1 MRASTSLLF
10 ALVLALY
17 LTPLSEGQTIS
28 SGTPTSTS
36 ASHQVGLRAR
46 PAIPVGPDYRIGPG
60 DMLHVSVFEAPQFT
74 ADTVV
79 RPDGKISIPLL
90 SDIPLTGLKPEDA
103 QQRLTERLTKFMKE
117 PLVTLIVVE
126 IHSRIVYI
134 TGEVQRP
141 GAYPLLGTM
150 NVLQLM
156 TRAGG
161 PTEFA
166 KTKNVYVM
174 HEAGGPHAKVNY
186 NLILSGKRPEDNL
199 SLIPGDTVVVP

>member
-1 MRASTSLLF
+1 
-10 ALVLALY
+10 
-17 LTPLSEGQTIS
+17 
-28 SGTPTSTS
+28 
-36 ASHQVGLRAR
+36 
-46 PAIPVGPDYRIGPG
+46 
-60 DMLHVSVFEAPQFT
+60 MLHVSVFEAPQFT